1 MIKDQ
6 TPIEELCQSVF
17 TPEAAWSELVE
28 AGFATLCVSE
38 DGDGFGGN
46 VPELWT
52 VAREAGRAVLRQ
64 PVISNAVLPAHL
76 LELAG
81 ETSLLG
87 ALIAGEVSVAFCV
100 WEDLGNGKNLIFK
113 GGELTGSVAVPGDA
127 SPDRL
132 LVVSPQGELLLTSAG
147 SSAWKPFQRIDGW
160 PQGRVTFTG
169 ADAQPIGGVNGP
181 HLAAMA
187 GRLVRL
193 AYAAEIAGLTDRAIE
208 LTVAYLGERSQFG
221 QPLSAFQVLR
231 HRMVDAMIAA
241 QEVHAL
247 SLRVA
252 LALEADPTG
261 TDGLLDAL
269 MVKSAQVA
277 ELVGT
282 EAVQLHGGVGT
293 TNEYLISQLFRR
305 LTALELVCN
314 APDALQR
321 LALAENALTV

>member
-1 MIKDQ
+1 MMIKDQ

-17 TPEAAWSELVE
+17 ATDVAWDEFVE

-38 DGDGFGGN
+38 QAGGFGGDAL
-46 VPELWT
+46 ELWT

-64 PVISNAVLPAHL
+64 PVIPNAILPARV

-81 ETSLLG
+81 EAELLE
-87 ALIAGEVSVAFCV
+87 ALIAGETSVAF
-100 WEDLGNGKNLIFK
+100 GTGKGLIFE
-113 GGELTGSVAVPGDA
+113 GGGLTGAIAVLGDTP
-127 SPDRL
+127 PDKM
-132 LVVSPQGELLLTSAG
+132 LVVSPQGELVLAPTDTDTWQAS
-147 SSAWKPFQRIDGW
+147 QRIDGW
-160 PQGRVTFTG
+160 PTG
-169 ADAQPIGGVNGP
+169 KVAFEKTEARSIGGANTQ
-181 HLAAMA
+181 HLAAMV

-193 AYAAEIAGLTDRAIE
+193 ARAAEIAGLTDRAVE
-208 LTVAYLGERSQFG
+208 LTVTFLGERSQFG
-221 QPLSAFQVLR
+221 QKLSSFQVLR
-231 HRMVDAMIAA
+231 HRMVDVMIAS

-269 MVKSAQVA
+269 AVKAAEAA

-293 TNEYLISQLFRR
+293 TDEYLISHLFRR
-305 LTALELVCN
+305 LTALALSCE

-321 LALAENALTV
+321 LAGVEEVLMV